1 LAIENGTTVAARL
14 VTRYV
19 SDIGKNRQ
27 EQAAWV
33 SFRSHF
39 LFESEYVT
47 LGRGQEKGGVENLVG
62 YGRRNFLVPL
72 PDVQDFAGLNAYLL
86 DCCERDARQRQL
98 QPHIVARYFS
108 EKHVR

>member
-1 LAIENGTTVAARL
+1 
-14 VTRYV
+14 V

-62 YGRRNFLVPL
+62 YVRRNFLVPL
-72 PDVQDFAGLNAYLL
+72 PDVQDFAGLNAWLPPPANWFFFEESL
-86 DCCERDARQRQL
+86 PRIAIILRECRKIPDTTFCL
-98 QPHIVARYFS
+98 FPHVL
-108 EKHVR
+108 KPL

>member
-1 LAIENGTTVAARL
+1 MG
-14 VTRYV
+14 
-19 SDIGKNRQ
+19 DIGKNRQ
-27 EQAAWV
+27 KQAAWV
-33 SFRSHF
+33 SFRSPV

-47 LGRGQEKGGVENLVG
+47 LDRGQEKGGVENLVG

-72 PDVQDFAGLNAYLL
+72 PDVQDFAGLKAYLL
-86 DCCERDARQRQL
+86 DCREREARQR